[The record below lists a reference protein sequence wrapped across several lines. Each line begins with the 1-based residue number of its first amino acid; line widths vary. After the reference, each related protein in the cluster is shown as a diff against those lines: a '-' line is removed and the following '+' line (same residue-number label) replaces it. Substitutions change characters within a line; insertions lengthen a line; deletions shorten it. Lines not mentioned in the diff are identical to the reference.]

1 MLGIQWI
8 KYLFFFLYVGIGINM
23 NKCYAED
30 QLRRFCCGE
39 VPTDQWHDH
48 AGKQECNYSFSD
60 LGRKMMTIDSYN

>member
-1 MLGIQWI
+1 
-8 KYLFFFLYVGIGINM
+8 M